1 MSYDYNRFLKSE
13 SYIDG
18 QWIAADSGNVFAV
31 KNPANGDHICD
42 VADMGADETGKAI
55 AAAKAAMPAWK
66 AKTAKER
73 ANILRKWFDLIMSNA
88 DALGA
93 LLTAEQG
100 KPFAEGRGEVIY
112 GASFVE
118 WFAEEAK
125 RVYGDVIP
133 THKEDARVLV
143 TREPVGVVGAITPWN
158 FPSAMITRKVAPAMA
173 AGCTVVVK
181 PAAET
186 PLSALALAVLAEEA
200 GVPAGVMN
208 IVTGKNAKEIG
219 GVLTSH
225 KDVRKISFTGSTAV
239 GKLLMKQ
246 SADTVKKISMELGGN
261 APFIVFESADMD
273 KAVEGA
279 IACKFRNAGQTCVCA
294 NRIYV
299 QDSIYDEFTQRFK
312 AKIEAFKIGNGMDED
327 VTIGPMI
334 NAAAVEK
341 TAEHVSDAIEKGA
354 TLLCGGAP
362 HDAGELYY
370 QPTLL
375 TEMSDDMLVKQE
387 ETFGPVAGMFRFKTE
402 DEVIAKANDTQ
413 YGLASYFYT
422 QDLGQMF
429 RVSEALEYG
438 MVAVNEPVVSGEAV
452 PFGGV
457 KESGIGREGSKY
469 GIDDFTEIKY
479 TLVGG
484 ISQA

>member
-1 MSYDYNRFLKSE
+1 MMNRLKRKDWGKSVLKQHLSDLLPE
-13 SYIDG
+13 QTLKTNPLVGGVCCDSRLVLKNDIFVAIDG
-18 QWIAADSGNVFAV
+18 V
-31 KNPANGDHICD
+31 
-42 VADMGADETGKAI
+42 
-55 AAAKAAMPAWK
+55 
-66 AKTAKER
+66 
-73 ANILRKWFDLIMSNA
+73 
-88 DALGA
+88 
-93 LLTAEQG
+93 
-100 KPFAEGRGEVIY
+100 
-112 GASFVE
+112 
-118 WFAEEAK
+118 
-125 RVYGDVIP
+125 
-133 THKEDARVLV
+133 KEDGIRY
-143 TREPVGVVGAITPWN
+143 
-158 FPSAMITRKVAPAMA
+158 
-173 AGCTVVVK
+173 
-181 PAAET
+181 
-186 PLSALALAVLAEEA
+186 
-200 GVPAGVMN
+200 
-208 IVTGKNAKEIG
+208 
-219 GVLTSH
+219 
-225 KDVRKISFTGSTAV
+225 
-239 GKLLMKQ
+239 
-246 SADTVKKISMELGGN
+246 
-261 APFIVFESADMD
+261 
-273 KAVEGA
+273 
-279 IACKFRNAGQTCVCA
+279 IA
-294 NRIYV
+294 
-299 QDSIYDEFTQRFK
+299 
-312 AKIEAFKIGNGMDED
+312 
-327 VTIGPMI
+327 
-334 NAAAVEK
+334 
-341 TAEHVSDAIEKGA
+341 DAIEKGA